1 MIKITTMCSGQ
12 RDHDR
17 TFAIES
23 LTRSVSHARTVA
35 IAPLRLIETLRFN
48 VEAGIRSFTTQR
60 GPARGTR
67 LSKPGRAV
75 RWVLVLCAIPMLL
88 TRMETRVS
96 AQGRSAESSSG
107 PSPAEIEFFE
117 KRVRPIL
124 VEHCYECH
132 DSQADGGLSLS
143 SRRGLLNGGD
153 SGPALVVGD
162 PDSSLLIEAV
172 RYQNRDFQMPPQ
184 NRLDADS
191 VSTLETWVAMGA
203 PDPRTASETTRAP
216 TGMSIEDGRDFW
228 SFQPV
233 GDPVVPTVRDSDW
246 VRSPIDAFVKYELEA
261 SGVSPAPASDRDAL
275 IRRIYLDLV
284 GIPPTAGQVQAF
296 IADNSPNAVSSLVDQ
311 LIASPEY
318 GERWGRHWLDVAR
331 YADSNGLDENLAFGN
346 AWRYRDYVIDA
357 FNNDK
362 PFDRFVMEQIAGDLI
377 PDANRGTRTATGFLV
392 LGAKVLAEPDREKLT
407 MDTIDEQLDTTGKAF
422 MGMTFGCVRCH
433 DHKFDPIKQSDYYAL
448 AAIFKS
454 TKTFGD
460 TNTGAIKHWHE
471 HVFATEGELESLKT
485 VDAEIA
491 KLKNEATAFKNDA
504 MAKLRERARSQATA
518 YLSACTQFE
527 VDDSL
532 RRISQVAEKY
542 GIHPRTLHHCRRHLE
557 FHSDDPVFQPWHE
570 LRLAADPAGAVSDFY
585 EVLFEEAEAKSE
597 KKVNESKTPLLES
610 QANDKHLT
618 AEPSR
623 DIGGPKRPSIES
635 LRSAL
640 RDPSGFLAVPPKPE
654 FAFDSQ
660 TLKEYDQLMERARV
674 YESRAGDVPSAMGVS
689 DGATMSTLPIHI
701 RGSHLNLGA
710 PVTREFPE
718 VMRSSSIRPI
728 FPSHQSGRLELAQ
741 WMTNTRHPLTA
752 RVYVNRVWRWHFGEG
767 LVRTTENFGVLG
779 DQPSHPDLLDWLARR
794 FMASGWSTKELHR
807 LILSS
812 SVYQMSSSHP
822 DPALGMEI
830 DPENRLWWRFP
841 MQRMGPE
848 QLRDSI
854 LAISGRLDRS
864 MAGKTVPLRNRQ
876 FVFNHTSVDHTK
888 YDSLRRAV
896 YLPVIRNNL
905 YTLFEQ
911 FDFPDPT
918 MPTGDRNATV
928 VAPQA
933 LLLMNDPLV
942 MDSAAHFARTLRR
955 LSLSDTSRIELAYK
969 QALGRAPSQVESR
982 RAMEFIDGLV
992 EGEMLNSERVDE
1004 QAVGKAWSLFCQS
1017 LFVSNE
1023 FLYVR

>member
-1 MIKITTMCSGQ
+1 MLPTAATQ
-12 RDHDR
+12 ATRW
-17 TFAIES
+17 TF
-23 LTRSVSHARTVA
+23 
-35 IAPLRLIETLRFN
+35 
-48 VEAGIRSFTTQR
+48 
-60 GPARGTR
+60 
-67 LSKPGRAV
+67 
-75 RWVLVLCAIPMLL
+75 VLCAIAILATGTGTKVIADERQTDEL
-88 TRMETRVS
+88 
-96 AQGRSAESSSG
+96 SG

-132 DSQADGGLSLS
+132 DSQVDGGLSLS

-153 SGPALVVGD
+153 SGPALVAGD
-162 PDSSLLIEAV
+162 PESSLLIEAV
-172 RYQNRDFQMPPQ
+172 RYQNRDLQMPPQ
-184 NRLDADS
+184 NRLDSDS
-191 VSTLETWVAMGA
+191 VKTLETWVKMGA
-203 PDPRTASETTRAP
+203 PDPRTESEATRAP
-216 TGMSIEDGRDFW
+216 TGMSIADGRDFW

-233 GDPVVPTVRDSDW
+233 TDPVVPTVRDTDW
-246 VRSPIDAFVKYELEA
+246 VQSPIDAFIKYELES
-261 SGVSPAPASDRDAL
+261 SGISPAPASDRDAL

-284 GIPPTAGQVQAF
+284 GIPPTAEQVQAF
-296 IADNSPNAVSSLVDQ
+296 VADTSPNAIRSLVDQ
-311 LIASPEY
+311 LLASPEY

-377 PDANRGTRTATGFLV
+377 PDANRETRTATGFLV

-422 MGMTFGCVRCH
+422 LGMTFGCVRCH

-454 TKTFGD
+454 TTTFGD

-471 HVFATEGELESLKT
+471 HVFATEDELESLET

-491 KLKNEATAFKNDA
+491 RLKKEATTFKNDA
-504 MAKLRERARSQATA
+504 MAKLREQARSKAAA
-518 YLSACTQFE
+518 YLSACTQFD

-532 RRISQVAEKY
+532 QLIAQVAETN
-542 GIHPRTLHHCRRHLE
+542 GLHPRTLHHCRRHLE
-557 FHSDDPVFQPWHE
+557 FHSNDPVFQPWHE
-570 LRLAADPAGAVSDFY
+570 LQGAADPGLAVSDFY
-585 EVLFEEAEAKSE
+585 EALFEEAEAKPDKDLSQ
-597 KKVNESKTPLLES
+597 KTQLSKSQATNKSLDVES
-610 QANDKHLT
+610 QGIRL
-618 AEPSR
+618 
-623 DIGGPKRPSIES
+623 PKRPSIES
-635 LRSAL
+635 VRSAL
-640 RDPSGFLAVPPKPE
+640 RDASGFLAVPPKPE
-654 FAFDSQ
+654 FAFDAQ
-660 TLKEYDQLMERARV
+660 TLSEYDQLMERARL
-674 YESRAGDVPSAMGVS
+674 YESRAKDVPSAMGVR
-689 DGATMSTLPIHI
+689 DGATVSALPIHI
-701 RGSHLNLGA
+701 RGSHLNLGV
-710 PVTREFPE
+710 PVAREFPE

-728 FPSHQSGRLELAQ
+728 FPSHQSGRLEFAQ

-779 DQPSHPDLLDWLARR
+779 DQPSHPELLDWLARR

-822 DPALGMEI
+822 DVAFGTDV

-841 MQRMGPE
+841 IQRMGPE

-854 LAISGRLDRS
+854 LAVSGRLDRS

-918 MPTGDRNATV
+918 MPTGDRSATV

-942 MDSAAHFARTLRR
+942 MDSAAHFARYLQR
-955 LSLSDTSRIELAYK
+955 LSLSDASRIELAYK
-969 QALGRAPSQVESR
+969 RALGRAPTEVESR

-992 EGEMLNSERVDE
+992 AGQMLNSEQVDE
-1004 QAVGKAWSLFCQS
+1004 QAVERAWSLFTQS
-1017 LFVSNE
+1017 LFVNNE